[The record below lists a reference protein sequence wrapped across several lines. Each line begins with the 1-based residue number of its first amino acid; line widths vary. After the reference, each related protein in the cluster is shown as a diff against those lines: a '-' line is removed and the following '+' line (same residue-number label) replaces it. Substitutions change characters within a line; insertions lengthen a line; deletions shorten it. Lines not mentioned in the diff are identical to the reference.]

1 MRKGLKKVLP
11 GAGAVLLILT
21 GGLLAG
27 AAEKEQEYIFPDTDK
42 ELLTEEDVKD
52 LPAQL
57 LAYGRYEILAK
68 HGELFESEELKDY
81 FGTQKWYF
89 GFLADEKEVEGLL
102 NDYEKE
108 NLAFLKKQEKA
119 EGEYELDQKDFD
131 YELVEKWLAGT
142 YVPGEEETGTG
153 GQEAGAEKKE
163 EESSGKKKAGDKK
176 NSGKETEKAET
187 EAPATEVAE
196 TKAAETEAPVAEV
209 AETKAAETEAPA
221 TEVAETKAAETEA
234 PATEAAETKAAETE
248 ALAAEVAET
257 KAAETEVPAAEVA
270 ETKAAETEA
279 PATEVAETKVPETEA
294 AAGSEKDSK
303 FEDLSGVDLFDLSP
317 EIQETETKEKETE
330 AAEDTRSEYIF
341 ADADTRYL
349 TQEEVDKLSLQAV
362 CYAKN
367 EIYAR
372 HGRKFLSTE
381 LQEYFNDKSWYQGTV
396 EAEKF
401 SPSVFNKYES
411 DTIQILVKA
420 EEKLRSGGYLLDQP
434 GYDIHKVDTACKHSA
449 VKKEKTDESSGHTF
463 IVIDSDN
470 IMHDDARIVGGKV
483 VDAEGQEIPGCS
495 IQEDG
500 KVVDFFGN
508 IVDPK
513 EGQLV
518 AEESFSK

>member
-11 GAGAVLLILT
+11 GAGAALLILT

-142 YVPGEEETGTG
+142 YVPGEEEIGTG

-187 EAPATEVAE
+187 EAPAAEVKE

-221 TEVAETKAAETEA
+221 
-234 PATEAAETKAAETE
+234 
-248 ALAAEVAET
+248 AEVAET
-257 KAAETEVPAAEVA
+257 KAV
-270 ETKAAETEA
+270 ETEA

-317 EIQETETKEKETE
+317 EIQETETKEEETE

-411 DTIQILVKA
+411 DNIQILVKA

-449 VKKEKTDESSGHTF
+449 VKKEKTDEPSGHTF

-483 VDAEGQEIPGCS
+483 VDAKGQEIPGCS

>member
-11 GAGAVLLILT
+11 GAGAALLILT
-21 GGLLAG
+21 GGLFAG

-142 YVPGEEETGTG
+142 YVPGEEEIRTG
-153 GQEAGAEKKE
+153 GQEAGTEKKE
-163 EESSGKKKAGDKK
+163 EESSGKKKADAKK

-187 EAPATEVAE
+187 EAPATEVKEPKAAESEAATAEVVE
-196 TKAAETEAPVAEV
+196 TKAAETEAAAAEV
-209 AETKAAETEAPA
+209 EETKAAE
-221 TEVAETKAAETEA
+221 
-234 PATEAAETKAAETE
+234 TEAAETKAAETE
-248 ALAAEVAET
+248 AAAAEVDET
-257 KAAETEVPAAEVA
+257 KA
-270 ETKAAETEA
+270 
-279 PATEVAETKVPETEA
+279 PETEA

-317 EIQETETKEKETE
+317 EIQETATKEKETE

-411 DTIQILVKA
+411 DNIQILVKA

-434 GYDIHKVDTACKHSA
+434 GYDIHKVDTACKHSV

-470 IMHDDARIVGGKV
+470 IMHDDARIVDGKV
-483 VDAEGQEIPGCS
+483 VDAKGQEIPGCS
-495 IQEDG
+495 IREDG

-508 IVDPK
+508 IVDPQ

>member
-1 MRKGLKKVLP
+1 MRKGLKKILP
-11 GAGAVLLILT
+11 GAGAALLILT

-108 NLAFLKKQEKA
+108 NLDFLKKQEKA

-142 YVPGEEETGTG
+142 YVPGEEEIRTG
-153 GQEAGAEKKE
+153 GQEAGTEKKE
-163 EESSGKKKAGDKK
+163 EESSGKKKAGAKK

-187 EAPATEVAE
+187 EAPATEVKE
-196 TKAAETEAPVAEV
+196 MKAAETEAA
-209 AETKAAETEAPA
+209 
-221 TEVAETKAAETEA
+221 
-234 PATEAAETKAAETE
+234 
-248 ALAAEVAET
+248 
-257 KAAETEVPAAEVA
+257 AAEVA

-279 PATEVAETKVPETEA
+279 PAAEVEETKAAETEAAAAEVAETKAPETEA
-294 AAGSEKDSK
+294 AAGSEKGRK
-303 FEDLSGVDLFDLSP
+303 FEDLSGVDLFALSP
-317 EIQETETKEKETE
+317 ENQETEETETEEKETE

-341 ADADTRYL
+341 ADADIRYL
-349 TQEEVDKLSLQAV
+349 TQGEVDKLSLQAV

-411 DTIQILVKA
+411 DNIQILVKA

-434 GYDIHKVDTACKHSA
+434 GYDIHKVDTACKHSV

-470 IMHDDARIVGGKV
+470 IMHDDARIVDGKV
-483 VDAEGQEIPGCS
+483 VDAKGQEIPGCS
-495 IQEDG
+495 IREDG

-513 EGQLV
+513 EGQPV

>member
-11 GAGAVLLILT
+11 GSGAARLILT

-142 YVPGEEETGTG
+142 YVPGEEGTGTG
-153 GQEAGAEKKE
+153 GQEAGTEKKE
-163 EESSGKKKAGDKK
+163 EESAGKKKAGAKK

-187 EAPATEVAE
+187 EAPAAEVKE
-196 TKAAETEAPVAEV
+196 TKAAETEAAAAEV
-209 AETKAAETEAPA
+209 EETKAAETEAA
-221 TEVAETKAAETEA
+221 AAEVAETEAPAAEVEETKAAETEA
-234 PATEAAETKAAETE
+234 A
-248 ALAAEVAET
+248 AAEVAET
-257 KAAETEVPAAEVA
+257 KA
-270 ETKAAETEA
+270 
-279 PATEVAETKVPETEA
+279 PETEA
-294 AAGSEKDSK
+294 AAGSEKGRK
-303 FEDLSGVDLFDLSP
+303 FEDLSGVDLFALSP
-317 EIQETETKEKETE
+317 ENQETEETETEEKETE

-341 ADADTRYL
+341 ADADIRYL

-411 DTIQILVKA
+411 DNIQILVKA

-434 GYDIHKVDTACKHSA
+434 GYDIHKVDTACKHSV

-470 IMHDDARIVGGKV
+470 IMHDDARIVDGKV
-483 VDAEGQEIPGCS
+483 VDAKGQEIPGCS
-495 IQEDG
+495 IREDG

-508 IVDPK
+508 TVDPQ
-513 EGQLV
+513 EDQPV

>member
-11 GAGAVLLILT
+11 GAGAALLILT

-42 ELLTEEDVKD
+42 ELLTEEEVKD

-142 YVPGEEETGTG
+142 YVPGEEEIRTG
-153 GQEAGAEKKE
+153 GQEAGTEKKE
-163 EESSGKKKAGDKK
+163 EESSGKKKAGAKK

-187 EAPATEVAE
+187 EAPA
-196 TKAAETEAPVAEV
+196 AEV
-209 AETKAAETEAPA
+209 KEPKAAETEAPA
-221 TEVAETKAAETEA
+221 
-234 PATEAAETKAAETE
+234 
-248 ALAAEVAET
+248 AEVAET
-257 KAAETEVPAAEVA
+257 KVA
-270 ETKAAETEA
+270 
-279 PATEVAETKVPETEA
+279 ETEA
-294 AAGSEKDSK
+294 AAGAEKGSK
-303 FEDLSGVDLFDLSP
+303 FEDLSGVDLFDLSS

-341 ADADTRYL
+341 ADADIRYL

-411 DTIQILVKA
+411 DNIQILVKA

-470 IMHDDARIVGGKV
+470 IMHDDARIVDGKV
-483 VDAEGQEIPGCS
+483 VDAKGQEIPGCS
-495 IQEDG
+495 IREDG

-508 IVDPK
+508 IVDPQ

>member
-11 GAGAVLLILT
+11 GAGAALLILT

-42 ELLTEEDVKD
+42 ELLTEEEVKD

-142 YVPGEEETGTG
+142 YVPGEEEIRTG
-153 GQEAGAEKKE
+153 GQEAGTEKKE
-163 EESSGKKKAGDKK
+163 EESSGKKNAGAKK

-187 EAPATEVAE
+187 EAPA
-196 TKAAETEAPVAEV
+196 AEV
-209 AETKAAETEAPA
+209 KEPKAAETEAPA
-221 TEVAETKAAETEA
+221 
-234 PATEAAETKAAETE
+234 
-248 ALAAEVAET
+248 AEVAET
-257 KAAETEVPAAEVA
+257 KVA
-270 ETKAAETEA
+270 
-279 PATEVAETKVPETEA
+279 ETEA
-294 AAGSEKDSK
+294 AAGAEKGSK
-303 FEDLSGVDLFDLSP
+303 FEDLSGVDLFDLSS

-341 ADADTRYL
+341 ADADIRYL

-411 DTIQILVKA
+411 DNIQILVKA

-470 IMHDDARIVGGKV
+470 IMHDDARIVDGKV
-483 VDAEGQEIPGCS
+483 VDAKGQEIPGCS
-495 IQEDG
+495 IREDG

-508 IVDPK
+508 IVDPQ

>member
-1 MRKGLKKVLP
+1 MRKGLKKILP
-11 GAGAVLLILT
+11 GAGAALLILT

-108 NLAFLKKQEKA
+108 NLDFLKKQEKA

-142 YVPGEEETGTG
+142 YVPGEEEIRTG
-153 GQEAGAEKKE
+153 GQEAGTEKKE
-163 EESSGKKKAGDKK
+163 EESSGKKKAGAKK

-187 EAPATEVAE
+187 EAPAAEVKETKAAETEAAAAEMAE
-196 TKAAETEAPVAEV
+196 TKAAETEAAAAEV
-209 AETKAAETEAPA
+209 AEPKAAETEAP
-221 TEVAETKAAETEA
+221 
-234 PATEAAETKAAETE
+234 
-248 ALAAEVAET
+248 
-257 KAAETEVPAAEVA
+257 
-270 ETKAAETEA
+270 
-279 PATEVAETKVPETEA
+279 
-294 AAGSEKDSK
+294 AGSEKDSK

-411 DTIQILVKA
+411 DNIQILVKA

-434 GYDIHKVDTACKHSA
+434 GYDIHKVDTACKHSV

-470 IMHDDARIVGGKV
+470 IMHDDARIVDGKV
-483 VDAEGQEIPGCS
+483 VDAKGQEIPGCS
-495 IQEDG
+495 IREDG

-508 IVDPK
+508 IVDPQ

>member
-1 MRKGLKKVLP
+1 MRKGLKKILP
-11 GAGAVLLILT
+11 GAGAALLILT

-108 NLAFLKKQEKA
+108 NLDFLKKQEKA

-142 YVPGEEETGTG
+142 YVPGEEEIRTG
-153 GQEAGAEKKE
+153 GQEAGTEKKE
-163 EESSGKKKAGDKK
+163 EESSGKKKAGAKK

-187 EAPATEVAE
+187 EAPATEVKE
-196 TKAAETEAPVAEV
+196 PKAAES
-209 AETKAAETEAPA
+209 
-221 TEVAETKAAETEA
+221 
-234 PATEAAETKAAETE
+234 EAAAA
-248 ALAAEVAET
+248 
-257 KAAETEVPAAEVA
+257 AAEVA

-279 PATEVAETKVPETEA
+279 AATEVAETKAPETEAAAVEMAETKAAETEAAAAEVAETKAVETEA

-411 DTIQILVKA
+411 DNIQILVKA

-434 GYDIHKVDTACKHSA
+434 GYDIHKVDTACKHSV

-470 IMHDDARIVGGKV
+470 IMHDDARIVDGKV
-483 VDAEGQEIPGCS
+483 VDAKGQEIPGCS
-495 IQEDG
+495 IREDG

>member
-11 GAGAVLLILT
+11 GAGAALLILT

-163 EESSGKKKAGDKK
+163 EESSGKKKAGAKK

-187 EAPATEVAE
+187 EAPAAEVKE
-196 TKAAETEAPVAEV
+196 TKAAETEAPAAEV

-221 TEVAETKAAETEA
+221 TEVAETKAEETEA
-234 PATEAAETKAAETE
+234 PAT
-248 ALAAEVAET
+248 EVAET
-257 KAAETEVPAAEVA
+257 KAAETEVPAAEA
-270 ETKAAETEA
+270 
-279 PATEVAETKVPETEA
+279 AETKVPETEA

-330 AAEDTRSEYIF
+330 TEMAEDTRSEYIF

-411 DTIQILVKA
+411 DNIQILVKA

-470 IMHDDARIVGGKV
+470 IMHDDARIVDGKV

-495 IQEDG
+495 IREDG

>member
-11 GAGAVLLILT
+11 GAGAALLILT

-153 GQEAGAEKKE
+153 GQEAG
-163 EESSGKKKAGDKK
+163 
-176 NSGKETEKAET
+176 T
-187 EAPATEVAE
+187 EAPATEVKE
-196 TKAAETEAPVAEV
+196 TKAAETEA
-209 AETKAAETEAPA
+209 
-221 TEVAETKAAETEA
+221 
-234 PATEAAETKAAETE
+234 
-248 ALAAEVAET
+248 
-257 KAAETEVPAAEVA
+257 
-270 ETKAAETEA
+270 
-279 PATEVAETKVPETEA
+279 AETKVPETEA
-294 AAGSEKDSK
+294 AAGSEKGSK
-303 FEDLSGVDLFDLSP
+303 FEDLSGVDLFALSP
-317 EIQETETKEKETE
+317 ENQETKETETEEKETK

-341 ADADTRYL
+341 ADADIRYL

-411 DTIQILVKA
+411 DNIQILVKA

-449 VKKEKTDESSGHTF
+449 VKKEKTDESSGYTF

-483 VDAEGQEIPGCS
+483 VDAKGQEIPGCS
-495 IQEDG
+495 IREDG

-513 EGQLV
+513 EDQLV
-518 AEESFSK
+518 EEESFSK

>member
-1 MRKGLKKVLP
+1 MRKGLKKILP
-11 GAGAVLLILT
+11 GAGAALLILT

-108 NLAFLKKQEKA
+108 NLDFLKKQEKA

-153 GQEAGAEKKE
+153 GQEAGTEKKE
-163 EESSGKKKAGDKK
+163 EESSGKKKAGAKK

-187 EAPATEVAE
+187 EAPAAEVKE
-196 TKAAETEAPVAEV
+196 TKVAETEAAAAEV
-209 AETKAAETEAPA
+209 AETKAAETEAA
-221 TEVAETKAAETEA
+221 AAEVKEPKAAETEA
-234 PATEAAETKAAETE
+234 PAAEVAEPKAAETE
-248 ALAAEVAET
+248 A
-257 KAAETEVPAAEVA
+257 PAAEVA

-279 PATEVAETKVPETEA
+279 PAAEVAETKVAETEA
-294 AAGSEKDSK
+294 AAGAEKGSK
-303 FEDLSGVDLFDLSP
+303 FEDLSGVDLFDLSS

-411 DTIQILVKA
+411 DNIQILVKA

-434 GYDIHKVDTACKHSA
+434 GYDIHKVDTACKHSV

-470 IMHDDARIVGGKV
+470 IMHDDARIVDGKV
-483 VDAEGQEIPGCS
+483 VDAKGQEIPGCS
-495 IQEDG
+495 IREDG

-508 IVDPK
+508 TVDPQ
-513 EGQLV
+513 EDQLV

>member
-11 GAGAVLLILT
+11 GAGAALLILT

-142 YVPGEEETGTG
+142 YVPGEEETRTG
-153 GQEAGAEKKE
+153 GQEAGTEKKE

-176 NSGKETEKAET
+176 SSGKETEKAET
-187 EAPATEVAE
+187 EA
-196 TKAAETEAPVAEV
+196 
-209 AETKAAETEAPA
+209 
-221 TEVAETKAAETEA
+221 
-234 PATEAAETKAAETE
+234 
-248 ALAAEVAET
+248 
-257 KAAETEVPAAEVA
+257 PAAEVA

-279 PATEVAETKVPETEA
+279 PAAEAAETKAAETEAAAIEAAETKVPETEA

-317 EIQETETKEKETE
+317 EIQETATKETE
-330 AAEDTRSEYIF
+330 TEAEEDTRSEYIF

-411 DTIQILVKA
+411 DNIQILVKA

-470 IMHDDARIVGGKV
+470 IMHDDARIVDGKV
-483 VDAEGQEIPGCS
+483 VDAKGQEIPGCS
-495 IQEDG
+495 IREDG

>member
-1 MRKGLKKVLP
+1 MRKGLKKILP
-11 GAGAVLLILT
+11 GAGAALLILT

-108 NLAFLKKQEKA
+108 NLDFLKKQEKA

-142 YVPGEEETGTG
+142 YVPGEEEIRTG
-153 GQEAGAEKKE
+153 GQEAGTEKKE
-163 EESSGKKKAGDKK
+163 EESSGKKKAGAKK

-187 EAPATEVAE
+187 EAPATEVKE
-196 TKAAETEAPVAEV
+196 PKAAES
-209 AETKAAETEAPA
+209 
-221 TEVAETKAAETEA
+221 
-234 PATEAAETKAAETE
+234 EAAAA
-248 ALAAEVAET
+248 
-257 KAAETEVPAAEVA
+257 AAEVA

-279 PATEVAETKVPETEA
+279 AAAEMAETEAAAAEVAETKAAETETAATEVAETKAVETEA

-411 DTIQILVKA
+411 DNIQILVKA

-434 GYDIHKVDTACKHSA
+434 GYDIHKVDTACKHSV

-470 IMHDDARIVGGKV
+470 IMHDDARIVDGKV
-483 VDAEGQEIPGCS
+483 VDAKGQEIPGCS
-495 IQEDG
+495 IREDG

>member
-11 GAGAVLLILT
+11 GAGAALLILT

-196 TKAAETEAPVAEV
+196 TK
-209 AETKAAETEAPA
+209 
-221 TEVAETKAAETEA
+221 
-234 PATEAAETKAAETE
+234 
-248 ALAAEVAET
+248 
-257 KAAETEVPAAEVA
+257 
-270 ETKAAETEA
+270 
-279 PATEVAETKVPETEA
+279 VPETEA

-411 DTIQILVKA
+411 DNIQILVKA

-513 EGQLV
+513 ESQLV

>member
-1 MRKGLKKVLP
+1 MRKGLKKILP
-11 GAGAVLLILT
+11 GAGAALLILT

-108 NLAFLKKQEKA
+108 NLDFLKKQEKA

-142 YVPGEEETGTG
+142 YVPGEEEIRTG
-153 GQEAGAEKKE
+153 GQEAGTEKKE
-163 EESSGKKKAGDKK
+163 EESSGKKKAGAKK

-187 EAPATEVAE
+187 EAPATEVKE
-196 TKAAETEAPVAEV
+196 PKAAES
-209 AETKAAETEAPA
+209 
-221 TEVAETKAAETEA
+221 
-234 PATEAAETKAAETE
+234 EAAAA
-248 ALAAEVAET
+248 
-257 KAAETEVPAAEVA
+257 AAEVA

-279 PATEVAETKVPETEA
+279 AAAEMAETEAAAAEVAETKAAETEAAATEVAETKAVETEA

-411 DTIQILVKA
+411 DNIQILVKA

-434 GYDIHKVDTACKHSA
+434 GYDIHKVDTACKHSV

-470 IMHDDARIVGGKV
+470 IMHDDARIVDGKV
-483 VDAEGQEIPGCS
+483 VDAKGQEIPGCS
-495 IQEDG
+495 IREDG

>member
-11 GAGAVLLILT
+11 GAGAALLILT

-187 EAPATEVAE
+187 EASAAEVKE

-221 TEVAETKAAETEA
+221 AEVAEMKAAETEA
-234 PATEAAETKAAETE
+234 PV
-248 ALAAEVAET
+248 AEVAET
-257 KAAETEVPAAEVA
+257 KAVETESPAAEVA

-317 EIQETETKEKETE
+317 EIQETE

-411 DTIQILVKA
+411 DNIQILVKA

-449 VKKEKTDESSGHTF
+449 VKKEKTDEPSGHTF

-495 IQEDG
+495 IREDG

-513 EGQLV
+513 ESQLV

>member
-1 MRKGLKKVLP
+1 MRKGLKKILP
-11 GAGAVLLILT
+11 GAGAALLILT

-108 NLAFLKKQEKA
+108 NLDFLKKQEKA

-142 YVPGEEETGTG
+142 YVPGEEEIRTG
-153 GQEAGAEKKE
+153 GQEAGTEKKE
-163 EESSGKKKAGDKK
+163 EESSGKKKAGAKK

-187 EAPATEVAE
+187 EAPAAEVKE
-196 TKAAETEAPVAEV
+196 PKAAETEAPAAEV
-209 AETKAAETEAPA
+209 AETKVAETEAPA
-221 TEVAETKAAETEA
+221 TEVAETKAT
-234 PATEAAETKAAETE
+234 
-248 ALAAEVAET
+248 
-257 KAAETEVPAAEVA
+257 
-270 ETKAAETEA
+270 
-279 PATEVAETKVPETEA
+279 ETEA
-294 AAGSEKDSK
+294 AADSEKGSK
-303 FEDLSGVDLFDLSP
+303 FEDLSGVDLFALSP
-317 EIQETETKEKETE
+317 ENQETKETETEEKETE

-341 ADADTRYL
+341 ADADIRYL
-349 TQEEVDKLSLQAV
+349 TQEEVNKLSLQAV

-411 DTIQILVKA
+411 DNIQILVKA

-449 VKKEKTDESSGHTF
+449 VKKEKTDESSGYTF

-483 VDAEGQEIPGCS
+483 VDAKGQEIPGCS
-495 IQEDG
+495 IREDG

>member
-1 MRKGLKKVLP
+1 MRKGLKKILP
-11 GAGAVLLILT
+11 GAGAALLILT

-142 YVPGEEETGTG
+142 YVPGEEGTGTG
-153 GQEAGAEKKE
+153 GQEAGTEKKE
-163 EESSGKKKAGDKK
+163 EESSGKKKAGAKK

-187 EAPATEVAE
+187 EAPAAEVKEPKVAETEAAAAEVKEPKAAETEAPAAEVAETEAQETEAAAAEMAE
-196 TKAAETEAPVAEV
+196 TKAAETEAA
-209 AETKAAETEAPA
+209 
-221 TEVAETKAAETEA
+221 
-234 PATEAAETKAAETE
+234 
-248 ALAAEVAET
+248 AAEVAET
-257 KAAETEVPAAEVA
+257 KAV
-270 ETKAAETEA
+270 ETEA
-279 PATEVAETKVPETEA
+279 PAVEVTETKAAETEA

-411 DTIQILVKA
+411 DNIQILVKA

-434 GYDIHKVDTACKHSA
+434 GYDIHKVDTACKHSV

-470 IMHDDARIVGGKV
+470 IMHDDARIVDGKV
-483 VDAEGQEIPGCS
+483 VDAKGQEIPGCS
-495 IQEDG
+495 IREDG

-508 IVDPK
+508 IVDPQ

>member
-11 GAGAVLLILT
+11 GAGAALLILT

-142 YVPGEEETGTG
+142 YVPGEEEIGTG

-176 NSGKETEKAET
+176 NSGKETEK
-187 EAPATEVAE
+187 
-196 TKAAETEAPVAEV
+196 
-209 AETKAAETEAPA
+209 
-221 TEVAETKAAETEA
+221 
-234 PATEAAETKAAETE
+234 
-248 ALAAEVAET
+248 
-257 KAAETEVPAAEVA
+257 
-270 ETKAAETEA
+270 AETEA

-317 EIQETETKEKETE
+317 EIQETETKEEETE

-411 DTIQILVKA
+411 DNIQILVKA

-483 VDAEGQEIPGCS
+483 VDAKGQEIPGCS

>member
-11 GAGAVLLILT
+11 GAGAALLILT

-89 GFLADEKEVEGLL
+89 GFLVDEKEVEGLL

-196 TKAAETEAPVAEV
+196 TKAAETEAP
-209 AETKAAETEAPA
+209 AA
-221 TEVAETKAAETEA
+221 
-234 PATEAAETKAAETE
+234 
-248 ALAAEVAET
+248 
-257 KAAETEVPAAEVA
+257 
-270 ETKAAETEA
+270 
-279 PATEVAETKVPETEA
+279 EVAETKVPETEA

-303 FEDLSGVDLFDLSP
+303 FEDLSGVDLFALSP

-411 DTIQILVKA
+411 DNIQILVKA

-470 IMHDDARIVGGKV
+470 IMHDDARIVDGKV

>member
-11 GAGAVLLILT
+11 GAGAALLILT

-142 YVPGEEETGTG
+142 YVPGGEEIRTG
-153 GQEAGAEKKE
+153 GQEAGMEKKE
-163 EESSGKKKAGDKK
+163 EESSGKKKADAKK

-187 EAPATEVAE
+187 EAPAAEVKE
-196 TKAAETEAPVAEV
+196 TKAAETEAATAEV
-209 AETKAAETEAPA
+209 AETKAAETEAA
-221 TEVAETKAAETEA
+221 
-234 PATEAAETKAAETE
+234 
-248 ALAAEVAET
+248 AAEVAET
-257 KAAETEVPAAEVA
+257 KA
-270 ETKAAETEA
+270 
-279 PATEVAETKVPETEA
+279 PETEA

-317 EIQETETKEKETE
+317 EIQETATKEKETE

-411 DTIQILVKA
+411 DNIQILVKA

-434 GYDIHKVDTACKHSA
+434 GYDIHKVDTACKHSV
-449 VKKEKTDESSGHTF
+449 VKKEKTDESSSHTF

-470 IMHDDARIVGGKV
+470 IMHDDARIVDGKV
-483 VDAEGQEIPGCS
+483 VDAKGQEIPGCS
-495 IQEDG
+495 IREDG

-513 EGQLV
+513 EGQTV
-518 AEESFSK
+518 SEESFSK

>member
-11 GAGAVLLILT
+11 GAGAALLILT

-108 NLAFLKKQEKA
+108 NLDFLKKQEKA

-142 YVPGEEETGTG
+142 YVPGEEGTGTG
-153 GQEAGAEKKE
+153 GQEAGTEKKE
-163 EESSGKKKAGDKK
+163 EESAGKKKAGAKK

-187 EAPATEVAE
+187 EAPAAEVKE
-196 TKAAETEAPVAEV
+196 TKAAETEAAAAEV
-209 AETKAAETEAPA
+209 EETKAAETEAA
-221 TEVAETKAAETEA
+221 AAEVAETEAPAAEVEETKAAETEA
-234 PATEAAETKAAETE
+234 A
-248 ALAAEVAET
+248 AAEVAET
-257 KAAETEVPAAEVA
+257 KA
-270 ETKAAETEA
+270 
-279 PATEVAETKVPETEA
+279 PETEA
-294 AAGSEKDSK
+294 AAGSEKGRK
-303 FEDLSGVDLFDLSP
+303 FEDLSGVDLFALSP
-317 EIQETETKEKETE
+317 ENQETEETETEEKETE

-341 ADADTRYL
+341 ADADIRYL

-411 DTIQILVKA
+411 DNIQILVKA

-434 GYDIHKVDTACKHSA
+434 GYDIHKVDTACKHSV

-470 IMHDDARIVGGKV
+470 IMHDDSRIVDGKV
-483 VDAEGQEIPGCS
+483 VDAKGQEIPGCS
-495 IQEDG
+495 IREDG

-508 IVDPK
+508 TVDPQ
-513 EGQLV
+513 EDQPV

>member
-1 MRKGLKKVLP
+1 MRKGLKKILP
-11 GAGAVLLILT
+11 GAGAALLILT

-108 NLAFLKKQEKA
+108 NLDFLKKQEKA

-153 GQEAGAEKKE
+153 GQEAGTEKKE
-163 EESSGKKKAGDKK
+163 EESSGKKKAGAKK

-187 EAPATEVAE
+187 EAPAAEVKETKVAETEAAAAEVAE
-196 TKAAETEAPVAEV
+196 TKAAETEAAAAEVKEPKAAETEAPAAEV

-234 PATEAAETKAAETE
+234 PAAEVKEPKAAETE
-248 ALAAEVAET
+248 A
-257 KAAETEVPAAEVA
+257 
-270 ETKAAETEA
+270 
-279 PATEVAETKVPETEA
+279 
-294 AAGSEKDSK
+294 AAGAEKGSK
-303 FEDLSGVDLFDLSP
+303 FEDLSGVDLFDLSS

-381 LQEYFNDKSWYQGTV
+381 LQEYFNDKTWYQGTV

-411 DTIQILVKA
+411 DNIQILVKA

-434 GYDIHKVDTACKHSA
+434 GYDIHKVDTACKHSV

-470 IMHDDARIVGGKV
+470 IMHDDARIVDGKV
-483 VDAEGQEIPGCS
+483 VDAKGQEIPGCS
-495 IQEDG
+495 IREDG

-508 IVDPK
+508 TVDPQ
-513 EGQLV
+513 EDQLV

>member
-11 GAGAVLLILT
+11 GAGAALLILT
-21 GGLLAG
+21 GGLLVG

-153 GQEAGAEKKE
+153 GQEAGTEKKE
-163 EESSGKKKAGDKK
+163 EESSGKKKAGAKK

-187 EAPATEVAE
+187 EAPATEVKE
-196 TKAAETEAPVAEV
+196 TKVAETEAAAAEV
-209 AETKAAETEAPA
+209 KEPKAAETEAPA
-221 TEVAETKAAETEA
+221 AEVAEPKAAETEA
-234 PATEAAETKAAETE
+234 
-248 ALAAEVAET
+248 
-257 KAAETEVPAAEVA
+257 PAAEVA

-279 PATEVAETKVPETEA
+279 PAAEVAETKVAETEA
-294 AAGSEKDSK
+294 AAGAEKGSK
-303 FEDLSGVDLFDLSP
+303 FEDLSGVDLFDLSS

-411 DTIQILVKA
+411 DNIQILVKA

-434 GYDIHKVDTACKHSA
+434 GYDIHKVDTACKHSV

-470 IMHDDARIVGGKV
+470 IMHDDARIVDGKV
-483 VDAEGQEIPGCS
+483 VDAKGQEIPGCS
-495 IQEDG
+495 IREDG

-508 IVDPK
+508 IIDPR
-513 EGQLV
+513 EDQLV
-518 AEESFSK
+518 EESFSK

>member
-1 MRKGLKKVLP
+1 MRKGLKKILP
-11 GAGAVLLILT
+11 GAGAALLILT

-142 YVPGEEETGTG
+142 YVPGEEGTGTG
-153 GQEAGAEKKE
+153 GQEAG
-163 EESSGKKKAGDKK
+163 
-176 NSGKETEKAET
+176 T
-187 EAPATEVAE
+187 EAPATEGKE
-196 TKAAETEAPVAEV
+196 TKAA
-209 AETKAAETEAPA
+209 
-221 TEVAETKAAETEA
+221 
-234 PATEAAETKAAETE
+234 
-248 ALAAEVAET
+248 
-257 KAAETEVPAAEVA
+257 
-270 ETKAAETEA
+270 
-279 PATEVAETKVPETEA
+279 ETEA
-294 AAGSEKDSK
+294 AAGSEKGSK
-303 FEDLSGVDLFDLSP
+303 FEDLSGVDLFALSP
-317 EIQETETKEKETE
+317 ENQETKETETEEKETK

-341 ADADTRYL
+341 ADADIRYL

-411 DTIQILVKA
+411 DNIQILVKA

-434 GYDIHKVDTACKHSA
+434 GYDIHKVDTACKHSV

-470 IMHDDARIVGGKV
+470 IMHDDARIVDGKV
-483 VDAEGQEIPGCS
+483 VDAKGQEIPGCS
-495 IQEDG
+495 IREDG

-508 IVDPK
+508 TVDPQ
-513 EGQLV
+513 EDQLV

>member
-11 GAGAVLLILT
+11 GAGAALLILT

-142 YVPGEEETGTG
+142 YVPGEEEIRTG
-153 GQEAGAEKKE
+153 GQEAGTEKKE
-163 EESSGKKKAGDKK
+163 EESSGKKKADAKK

-187 EAPATEVAE
+187 EAPAAEVKE
-196 TKAAETEAPVAEV
+196 TKAAETEAATAEV
-209 AETKAAETEAPA
+209 AETKAAETEAA
-221 TEVAETKAAETEA
+221 AAEVEETKAAE
-234 PATEAAETKAAETE
+234 TEAAETKAAETE
-248 ALAAEVAET
+248 AAAAEVDET
-257 KAAETEVPAAEVA
+257 KA
-270 ETKAAETEA
+270 
-279 PATEVAETKVPETEA
+279 PETEA

-317 EIQETETKEKETE
+317 EIQETATKEKETE

-349 TQEEVDKLSLQAV
+349 SQEEVDKLSLQAV

-411 DTIQILVKA
+411 DNIQILVKA

-470 IMHDDARIVGGKV
+470 IMHDDARIVDGKV

>member
-11 GAGAVLLILT
+11 GAGAALLILT

-142 YVPGEEETGTG
+142 YVPGEEGTGTG
-153 GQEAGAEKKE
+153 GQEAGTEKKE
-163 EESSGKKKAGDKK
+163 EESTGKKKAGAKK

-187 EAPATEVAE
+187 EAPAAEVKE
-196 TKAAETEAPVAEV
+196 TKAAETEAAAAEV
-209 AETKAAETEAPA
+209 DETKA
-221 TEVAETKAAETEA
+221 
-234 PATEAAETKAAETE
+234 
-248 ALAAEVAET
+248 
-257 KAAETEVPAAEVA
+257 
-270 ETKAAETEA
+270 
-279 PATEVAETKVPETEA
+279 PETEA

-317 EIQETETKEKETE
+317 EIQETATKEKETE

-411 DTIQILVKA
+411 DNIQILVKA

-434 GYDIHKVDTACKHSA
+434 GYDIHKVDTACKHSV

-470 IMHDDARIVGGKV
+470 IMHDDARIVDGKV
-483 VDAEGQEIPGCS
+483 VDAKGQEIPGCS
-495 IQEDG
+495 IREDG

-508 IVDPK
+508 TVDPQ
-513 EGQLV
+513 EDQLV

>member
-11 GAGAVLLILT
+11 GAGAALLILT

-142 YVPGEEETGTG
+142 YVPGEEEIRTG
-153 GQEAGAEKKE
+153 GQEAGTEKKE
-163 EESSGKKKAGDKK
+163 EEYSGKKKADAKK

-187 EAPATEVAE
+187 EAPAAEVKE
-196 TKAAETEAPVAEV
+196 TKAAETEAATAEV
-209 AETKAAETEAPA
+209 VETKAAETEAA
-221 TEVAETKAAETEA
+221 AAEVEETKAAETEA
-234 PATEAAETKAAETE
+234 AAAEVDETKA
-248 ALAAEVAET
+248 
-257 KAAETEVPAAEVA
+257 
-270 ETKAAETEA
+270 
-279 PATEVAETKVPETEA
+279 PETEA

-317 EIQETETKEKETE
+317 EIQETATKEKETE

-411 DTIQILVKA
+411 DNIQILVKA

-434 GYDIHKVDTACKHSA
+434 GYDIHKVDTACKHSV

-470 IMHDDARIVGGKV
+470 IMHDDARIVDGKV
-483 VDAEGQEIPGCS
+483 VDAKGQEIPGCS
-495 IQEDG
+495 IREDG

>member
-11 GAGAVLLILT
+11 GSGAALLILT

-108 NLAFLKKQEKA
+108 NLDFLKKQEKA

-142 YVPGEEETGTG
+142 YVPGEEEIRTG
-153 GQEAGAEKKE
+153 GQEAGTEKKE
-163 EESSGKKKAGDKK
+163 EESSGKKKADAKK

-187 EAPATEVAE
+187 EAPAAEVKE
-196 TKAAETEAPVAEV
+196 TKA
-209 AETKAAETEAPA
+209 
-221 TEVAETKAAETEA
+221 
-234 PATEAAETKAAETE
+234 
-248 ALAAEVAET
+248 
-257 KAAETEVPAAEVA
+257 
-270 ETKAAETEA
+270 
-279 PATEVAETKVPETEA
+279 PETEA

-317 EIQETETKEKETE
+317 EIQKTATKEKETE
-330 AAEDTRSEYIF
+330 AAEDTRSEYVF

-411 DTIQILVKA
+411 DNIQILVKA

-434 GYDIHKVDTACKHSA
+434 GYDIHKVDTACKHSV

-470 IMHDDARIVGGKV
+470 IMHDDARIVDGKV
-483 VDAEGQEIPGCS
+483 VDAKGQEIPGCS
-495 IQEDG
+495 IREDG

-508 IVDPK
+508 TVDPQ
-513 EGQLV
+513 EDQPV

>member
-1 MRKGLKKVLP
+1 MRKGLKKILP
-11 GAGAVLLILT
+11 GAGAALLILT

-108 NLAFLKKQEKA
+108 NLDFLKKQEKA

-142 YVPGEEETGTG
+142 YVPGEEEIRTG
-153 GQEAGAEKKE
+153 GQEAGTEKKE
-163 EESSGKKKAGDKK
+163 EESSGKKKAGAKK

-187 EAPATEVAE
+187 EAPAAEVKE
-196 TKAAETEAPVAEV
+196 TKVAETEAAAAEV
-209 AETKAAETEAPA
+209 AETKAAETEAA
-221 TEVAETKAAETEA
+221 AAEVKEPKAAETEA
-234 PATEAAETKAAETE
+234 PAAEVAEPKAAETE
-248 ALAAEVAET
+248 A
-257 KAAETEVPAAEVA
+257 PAAEVA

-279 PATEVAETKVPETEA
+279 PAAEVAETKVAETEA
-294 AAGSEKDSK
+294 AAGAEKGSK
-303 FEDLSGVDLFDLSP
+303 FEDLSGVDLFDLSS

-411 DTIQILVKA
+411 DNIQILVKA

-434 GYDIHKVDTACKHSA
+434 GYDIHKVDTACKHSV

-470 IMHDDARIVGGKV
+470 IMHDDARIVDGKV
-483 VDAEGQEIPGCS
+483 VDAKGQEIPGCS
-495 IQEDG
+495 IREDG

-508 IVDPK
+508 IVDPQ

>member
-1 MRKGLKKVLP
+1 MRKGLKKILP
-11 GAGAVLLILT
+11 GAGAALLILT

-108 NLAFLKKQEKA
+108 NLDFLKKQEKA

-153 GQEAGAEKKE
+153 GQEAGTEKKE
-163 EESSGKKKAGDKK
+163 EESSGKKKAGAKK

-187 EAPATEVAE
+187 EAPAAEVKE
-196 TKAAETEAPVAEV
+196 TKVAETEAAAAEV
-209 AETKAAETEAPA
+209 AETKAAETEAA
-221 TEVAETKAAETEA
+221 AAEVKEPKAAETEA
-234 PATEAAETKAAETE
+234 PAAEVAEPKAAETE
-248 ALAAEVAET
+248 A
-257 KAAETEVPAAEVA
+257 PAAEVA

-279 PATEVAETKVPETEA
+279 PAAEVAETKVAETEA
-294 AAGSEKDSK
+294 AAGAEKGSK
-303 FEDLSGVDLFDLSP
+303 FEDLSGVDLFDLSS

-411 DTIQILVKA
+411 DNIQILVKA

-434 GYDIHKVDTACKHSA
+434 GYDIHKVDTACKHSV

-470 IMHDDARIVGGKV
+470 IMHDDARIVDGKV
-483 VDAEGQEIPGCS
+483 VDAKGQEIPGCS
-495 IQEDG
+495 IREDG

-508 IVDPK
+508 IIDPR
-513 EGQLV
+513 EDQLV
-518 AEESFSK
+518 EEESFSK

>member
-11 GAGAVLLILT
+11 GAGAALLILT

-142 YVPGEEETGTG
+142 YVPGEEEIRTG
-153 GQEAGAEKKE
+153 GQEAGMEKKE
-163 EESSGKKKAGDKK
+163 EESSGKKKADAKK

-187 EAPATEVAE
+187 EAPAPEVKE
-196 TKAAETEAPVAEV
+196 TKAAETEAA
-209 AETKAAETEAPA
+209 
-221 TEVAETKAAETEA
+221 
-234 PATEAAETKAAETE
+234 
-248 ALAAEVAET
+248 AAEVAET
-257 KAAETEVPAAEVA
+257 KAA
-270 ETKAAETEA
+270 
-279 PATEVAETKVPETEA
+279 
-294 AAGSEKDSK
+294 
-303 FEDLSGVDLFDLSP
+303 
-317 EIQETETKEKETE
+317 ETE

-411 DTIQILVKA
+411 DNIQILVKA

-434 GYDIHKVDTACKHSA
+434 GYDIHKVDTACKHSV
-449 VKKEKTDESSGHTF
+449 VKKEKTDESSSHTF

-470 IMHDDARIVGGKV
+470 IMHDDARIVDGKV
-483 VDAEGQEIPGCS
+483 VDAKGQEIPGCS
-495 IQEDG
+495 IREDG

-513 EGQLV
+513 EGQPV
-518 AEESFSK
+518 SEESFSK

>member
-1 MRKGLKKVLP
+1 MRKGLKKILP
-11 GAGAVLLILT
+11 GAGAALLILT

-108 NLAFLKKQEKA
+108 NLDFLKKQEKA

-153 GQEAGAEKKE
+153 GQEAGTEKKE
-163 EESSGKKKAGDKK
+163 EESSGKKKAGAKK

-187 EAPATEVAE
+187 EAPAAEVKE
-196 TKAAETEAPVAEV
+196 TKVAETEAAAAEV
-209 AETKAAETEAPA
+209 AETKAAETEAA
-221 TEVAETKAAETEA
+221 AAEVKEPKAAETEA
-234 PATEAAETKAAETE
+234 PAAEVAEPKAAETE
-248 ALAAEVAET
+248 A
-257 KAAETEVPAAEVA
+257 PAAEVA

-279 PATEVAETKVPETEA
+279 PAAEVAETKVAETEA
-294 AAGSEKDSK
+294 AAGAEKGSK
-303 FEDLSGVDLFDLSP
+303 FEDLSGVDLFDLSS

-341 ADADTRYL
+341 ADADIRYL
-349 TQEEVDKLSLQAV
+349 TQEEVDKISLQAV

-411 DTIQILVKA
+411 DNIQILVKA

-449 VKKEKTDESSGHTF
+449 VKKEKTDESSGYTF

-483 VDAEGQEIPGCS
+483 VDAKGQEIPGCS
-495 IQEDG
+495 IREDG

-508 IVDPK
+508 IVDPQ

>member
-11 GAGAVLLILT
+11 GAGAALLILT

-187 EAPATEVAE
+187 EAPAAEVKE
-196 TKAAETEAPVAEV
+196 TKAAETEAPVAE
-209 AETKAAETEAPA
+209 A
-221 TEVAETKAAETEA
+221 
-234 PATEAAETKAAETE
+234 
-248 ALAAEVAET
+248 
-257 KAAETEVPAAEVA
+257 A

-317 EIQETETKEKETE
+317 EIQETETKEEETE

-411 DTIQILVKA
+411 DNIQILVKA

>member
-11 GAGAVLLILT
+11 GAGAALLILT

-187 EAPATEVAE
+187 EASAAEVKE

-221 TEVAETKAAETEA
+221 AEVAEMKAAETEA
-234 PATEAAETKAAETE
+234 PV
-248 ALAAEVAET
+248 AEVAET
-257 KAAETEVPAAEVA
+257 KAVETESPAAEVA

-317 EIQETETKEKETE
+317 EIQETE

-411 DTIQILVKA
+411 DNIQILVKA

-449 VKKEKTDESSGHTF
+449 VKKEKTDEPSGHTF

-495 IQEDG
+495 IREDG

>member
-11 GAGAVLLILT
+11 GAGAALLILT

-142 YVPGEEETGTG
+142 YVPGEEGTGTG
-153 GQEAGAEKKE
+153 GQEAGTEKKE
-163 EESSGKKKAGDKK
+163 EESAGKKKAGAKK

-187 EAPATEVAE
+187 EAPAAEVKE
-196 TKAAETEAPVAEV
+196 TKAAETEAATAEV
-209 AETKAAETEAPA
+209 AETKAAETEAA
-221 TEVAETKAAETEA
+221 AAEVAETEAPAAEVEETKAAETEA
-234 PATEAAETKAAETE
+234 A
-248 ALAAEVAET
+248 AAEVAET
-257 KAAETEVPAAEVA
+257 KA
-270 ETKAAETEA
+270 
-279 PATEVAETKVPETEA
+279 PETEA
-294 AAGSEKDSK
+294 AAGSEKGRK
-303 FEDLSGVDLFDLSP
+303 FEDLSGVDLFALSP
-317 EIQETETKEKETE
+317 ENQETEETETEEKETE

-341 ADADTRYL
+341 ADADIRYL

-411 DTIQILVKA
+411 DNIQILVKA

-434 GYDIHKVDTACKHSA
+434 GYDIHKVDTACKHSV

-470 IMHDDARIVGGKV
+470 IMHDDARIVDGKV
-483 VDAEGQEIPGCS
+483 VDAKGQEIPGCS
-495 IQEDG
+495 IREDG

-508 IVDPK
+508 TVDPQ
-513 EGQLV
+513 EDQPV

>member
-11 GAGAVLLILT
+11 GAGAALLILT

-42 ELLTEEDVKD
+42 ELLTEEEVKD

-142 YVPGEEETGTG
+142 YVPGEEEIRTG
-153 GQEAGAEKKE
+153 GQEAGTEKKE
-163 EESSGKKKAGDKK
+163 EESSGKKKAGAKK

-187 EAPATEVAE
+187 EAPA
-196 TKAAETEAPVAEV
+196 AEV
-209 AETKAAETEAPA
+209 KEPKAAETEAPA
-221 TEVAETKAAETEA
+221 
-234 PATEAAETKAAETE
+234 
-248 ALAAEVAET
+248 AEVAEP
-257 KAAETEVPAAEVA
+257 KATETEAPAAEVA
-270 ETKAAETEA
+270 ETK
-279 PATEVAETKVPETEA
+279 VAETEA
-294 AAGSEKDSK
+294 AAGAEKGSK
-303 FEDLSGVDLFDLSP
+303 FEDLSGVDLFDLSS

-341 ADADTRYL
+341 ADADIRYL

-411 DTIQILVKA
+411 DNIQILVKA

-470 IMHDDARIVGGKV
+470 IMHDDARIVDGKV
-483 VDAEGQEIPGCS
+483 VDAKGQEIPGCS
-495 IQEDG
+495 IREDG

-508 IVDPK
+508 IVDPQ

>member
-1 MRKGLKKVLP
+1 MRKGLKKILP
-11 GAGAVLLILT
+11 GAGAALLILT

-108 NLAFLKKQEKA
+108 NLDFLKKQEKA

-153 GQEAGAEKKE
+153 GQEAGTEKKE
-163 EESSGKKKAGDKK
+163 EESSGKKKAGAKK

-187 EAPATEVAE
+187 EAPAAEVKE
-196 TKAAETEAPVAEV
+196 TKVAETEAAAAEV
-209 AETKAAETEAPA
+209 AETKAAETEAA
-221 TEVAETKAAETEA
+221 AAEVKEPKAAETEA
-234 PATEAAETKAAETE
+234 PAAEVAEPKAAETE
-248 ALAAEVAET
+248 A
-257 KAAETEVPAAEVA
+257 PAAEVA

-279 PATEVAETKVPETEA
+279 PAAEVAETKVAETEA
-294 AAGSEKDSK
+294 AAGAEKGSK
-303 FEDLSGVDLFDLSP
+303 FEDLSGVDLFDLSS

-411 DTIQILVKA
+411 DNIQILVKA

-434 GYDIHKVDTACKHSA
+434 GYDIHKVDTACKHSV

-470 IMHDDARIVGGKV
+470 IMHDDARIVDGKV
-483 VDAEGQEIPGCS
+483 VDAKGQEIPGCS
-495 IQEDG
+495 IREDG

-508 IVDPK
+508 IVDPQ

>member
-1 MRKGLKKVLP
+1 MRKGLKKILP
-11 GAGAVLLILT
+11 GAGAALLILT

-108 NLAFLKKQEKA
+108 NLDFLKKQEKA

-153 GQEAGAEKKE
+153 GQEAG
-163 EESSGKKKAGDKK
+163 
-176 NSGKETEKAET
+176 T
-187 EAPATEVAE
+187 EAPATEGKE
-196 TKAAETEAPVAEV
+196 TKAA
-209 AETKAAETEAPA
+209 
-221 TEVAETKAAETEA
+221 
-234 PATEAAETKAAETE
+234 
-248 ALAAEVAET
+248 
-257 KAAETEVPAAEVA
+257 
-270 ETKAAETEA
+270 
-279 PATEVAETKVPETEA
+279 ETEA
-294 AAGSEKDSK
+294 AAGSEKGSK
-303 FEDLSGVDLFDLSP
+303 FEDLSGVDLFALSP
-317 EIQETETKEKETE
+317 ENQETKETETEEKETE

-341 ADADTRYL
+341 ADADIRYL

-411 DTIQILVKA
+411 DNIQILVKA

-434 GYDIHKVDTACKHSA
+434 GYDIHKVDTACKHSV

-470 IMHDDARIVGGKV
+470 IMHDDARIVDGKV
-483 VDAEGQEIPGCS
+483 VDAKGQEIPGCS
-495 IQEDG
+495 IREDG

-513 EGQLV
+513 EDQLV
-518 AEESFSK
+518 EEESFSK